1 MGFFNYFSSNNGWKN
16 AKVKILFVDL
26 QSIKIQKTVF
36 KSSALF
42 RLHMI
47 VFLWG
52 FTAILGKLIHANA
65 QILVFYR
72 MFFASVFLY
81 VFIRFFKRESLNISR
96 KLMIQLAIIGGFMA
110 FHWFCFFYSIKVS
123 NVSIAL
129 SCLSLSTLF
138 ASILEP
144 IVFKRKI
151 DISEV
156 IMGIVIVICMGLIF
170 KTEFQYK
177 EGIFFGILTALFGTI
192 FSVFNGKIF
201 GKTSSGNIIFY
212 EIFSGFLILSI
223 LYVFMGQ
230 ISHLNEISYRDLALI
245 ILLASVF
252 TAFPMLESVN
262 LMKYISPFTLILT
275 VNLEPVYGI
284 ILAFFIFGDSEEMS
298 PIFYIASLIM
308 ILAIIAN
315 GIIKARRGTKNL
327 DI

>member
-1 MGFFNYFSSNNGWKN
+1 
-16 AKVKILFVDL
+16 
-26 QSIKIQKTVF
+26 
-36 KSSALF
+36 
-42 RLHMI
+42 MI

-52 FTAILGKLIHANA
+52 FTAILGKLIESNA
-65 QILVFYR
+65 QALTFYR
-72 MFFASVFLY
+72 MLFAAIFLFI
-81 VFIRFFKRESLNISR
+81 FIRFVKKESIKVSK
-96 KLMIQLAIIGGFMA
+96 KLFIQLSAIGGFMA
-110 FHWFCFFYSIKVS
+110 FHWLCFFYSIKVS

-144 IVFKRKI
+144 IIFKRKV

-156 IMGIVIVICMGLIF
+156 VMGVVIVICMGLIF

-177 EGIFFGILTALFGTI
+177 EGIFYGILTALFGTI

-212 EIFSGFLILSI
+212 EIFSGFLILTAFLLLS
-223 LYVFMGQ
+223 GQ
-230 ISHLNEISYRDLALI
+230 IFQINEISTRDLTLV

-284 ILAFFIFGDSEEMS
+284 ILAFFIFGESEQMS
-298 PIFYIASLIM
+298 PIFYGASLIM
-308 ILAIIAN
+308 IVAIIVN
-315 GIIKARRGTKNL
+315 GILKSRKNAAAKKVN
-327 DI
+327 I

>member
-1 MGFFNYFSSNNGWKN
+1 
-16 AKVKILFVDL
+16 VV
-26 QSIKIQKTVF
+26 QK
-36 KSSALF
+36 SALF
-42 RLHMI
+42 RLHLI

-52 FTAILGKLIHANA
+52 FTAILGKLIHADA
-65 QILVFYR
+65 SILVFYR
-72 MFFASVFLY
+72 MFFAAFFLFI
-81 VFIRFFKRESLNISR
+81 FIRFFKKESLKISK
-96 KLMIQLAIIGGFMA
+96 KLFLQLGIIGGFMA
-110 FHWFCFFYSIKVS
+110 FHWLCFFYSIKVS

-156 IMGIVIVICMGLIF
+156 IMGIVILVCMGLIF

-177 EGIFFGILTALFGTI
+177 EGIFFGVLTALFGTV
-192 FSVFNGKIF
+192 FGVFNGRIF

-212 EIFSGFLILSI
+212 EIFSGCAILSVLYLFTGQLFQLHDISMRDLGLVLIL
-223 LYVFMGQ
+223 
-230 ISHLNEISYRDLALI
+230 
-245 ILLASVF
+245 ASFF

-284 ILAFFIFGDSEEMS
+284 ILAFFIFGESEQMS
-298 PIFYIASLIM
+298 PIFYVASLVM
-308 ILAIIAN
+308 ISAIVIN
-315 GIIKARRGTKNL
+315 GVLKARKATATKNL
-327 DI
+327 ENS

>member
-1 MGFFNYFSSNNGWKN
+1 MHK
-16 AKVKILFVDL
+16 L
-26 QSIKIQKTVF
+26 
-36 KSSALF
+36 ALF
-42 RLHMI
+42 RLHLI

-52 FTAILGKLIHANA
+52 FTAILGKLIQANA

-72 MFFASVFLY
+72 MLFASIFLF
-81 VFIRFFKRESLNISR
+81 VFIRVFKKESIKVSKKIFF
-96 KLMIQLAIIGGFMA
+96 QLAAIGFTMA
-110 FHWFCFFYSIKVS
+110 LHWYCFFYSIKVS

-144 IVFKRKI
+144 IIFKRKV

-156 IMGIVIVICMGLIF
+156 VMGTVIVACILLIF
-170 KTEFQYK
+170 KTEFHFK
-177 EGIFFGILTALFGTI
+177 EGIIYGILCAVFGTI
-192 FSVFNGKIF
+192 FSVFNGKMF

-212 EIFSGFLILSI
+212 EIFCGWFILMIFYLLS
-223 LYVFMGQ
+223 GQ
-230 ISHLNEISYRDLALI
+230 IFQMNEINYRDLALI
-245 ILLASVF
+245 CLLASVF

-284 ILAFFIFGDSEEMS
+284 ILAFFIFGESEHMS
-298 PIFYIASLIM
+298 PIFYIASGVM

-315 GIIKARRGTKNL
+315 GLIKARKTKNL
-327 DI
+327 N

>member
-1 MGFFNYFSSNNGWKN
+1 MHK
-16 AKVKILFVDL
+16 L
-26 QSIKIQKTVF
+26 
-36 KSSALF
+36 ALF
-42 RLHMI
+42 RLHLI

-72 MFFASVFLY
+72 MLFAAVFLFI
-81 VFIRFFKRESLNISR
+81 FIRIYKKESIKVSKKIFF
-96 KLMIQLAIIGGFMA
+96 QLAAIGFAMA
-110 FHWFCFFYSIKVS
+110 LHWYCFFYSIKVS

-144 IVFKRKI
+144 VIFKRKI

-156 IMGIVIVICMGLIF
+156 VMGIVIVACILLIF

-177 EGIFFGILTALFGTI
+177 EGIFYGISCAVFGTV
-192 FSVFNGKIF
+192 FSVFNGKMF

-212 EIFSGFLILSI
+212 EIFSGWFILLIFYLLS
-223 LYVFMGQ
+223 GQ
-230 ISHLNEISYRDLALI
+230 IFQINEINYRDLALI
-245 ILLASVF
+245 CLLASVF
-252 TAFPMLESVN
+252 TAFPMLESVK

-284 ILAFFIFGDSEEMS
+284 ILAFFIFGESEHMS
-298 PIFYIASLIM
+298 SIFYIASGVM
-308 ILAIIAN
+308 ILAIIVN
-315 GIIKARRGTKNL
+315 GLIKAKKQKTLN
-327 DI
+327 

>member
-1 MGFFNYFSSNNGWKN
+1 MHK
-16 AKVKILFVDL
+16 L
-26 QSIKIQKTVF
+26 
-36 KSSALF
+36 ALF
-42 RLHMI
+42 RLHLI

-72 MFFASVFLY
+72 MLFASVFLF
-81 VFIRFFKRESLNISR
+81 VFIRFFKKESIKVSR
-96 KLMIQLAIIGGFMA
+96 KIFFQLAAIGFAMA
-110 FHWFCFFYSIKVS
+110 LHWYCFFYSIKVS

-144 IVFKRKI
+144 IIFKRKI
-151 DISEV
+151 DVSEV
-156 IMGIVIVICMGLIF
+156 VMGTVIVACILLIF
-170 KTEFQYK
+170 KTEFHFK
-177 EGIFFGILTALFGTI
+177 EGIIYGILCAVFGTV
-192 FSVFNGKIF
+192 FSVFNGKMF

-212 EIFSGFLILSI
+212 EIFCGWFILMIFYLLS
-223 LYVFMGQ
+223 GQ
-230 ISHLNEISYRDLALI
+230 IFQMNEINYRDLALI
-245 ILLASVF
+245 CLLASVF

-284 ILAFFIFGDSEEMS
+284 ILAFFIFGESEHMS
-298 PIFYIASLIM
+298 PVFYIASGVM

-315 GIIKARRGTKNL
+315 GLIKARKTKNL
-327 DI
+327 N

>member
-1 MGFFNYFSSNNGWKN
+1 MHK
-16 AKVKILFVDL
+16 L
-26 QSIKIQKTVF
+26 
-36 KSSALF
+36 ALF
-42 RLHMI
+42 RLHLI

-52 FTAILGKLIHANA
+52 FTAILGKLIQANA

-72 MFFASVFLY
+72 MLFASIFLY
-81 VFIRFFKRESLNISR
+81 VFIRFFKKESIKVSR
-96 KLMIQLAIIGGFMA
+96 KIFFQLAAIGFAMA
-110 FHWFCFFYSIKVS
+110 LHWYCFFYSIKVS

-144 IVFKRKI
+144 IIFKRKI

-156 IMGIVIVICMGLIF
+156 VMGTVIVACILLIF
-170 KTEFQYK
+170 KTEFHFK
-177 EGIFFGILTALFGTI
+177 EGIIYGILCAIFGTV
-192 FSVFNGKIF
+192 FSVFNGKMF

-212 EIFSGFLILSI
+212 EIFCGWFILMIFYLLS
-223 LYVFMGQ
+223 GQ
-230 ISHLNEISYRDLALI
+230 IFQMNEINYRDLALI
-245 ILLASVF
+245 CLLASVF

-284 ILAFFIFGDSEEMS
+284 ILAFFIFGESEHMS
-298 PIFYIASLIM
+298 PIFYVASGVM

-315 GIIKARRGTKNL
+315 GLIKARKTKNL
-327 DI
+327 N

>member
-1 MGFFNYFSSNNGWKN
+1 
-16 AKVKILFVDL
+16 
-26 QSIKIQKTVF
+26 
-36 KSSALF
+36 
-42 RLHMI
+42 MI

-52 FTAILGKLIHANA
+52 FTAILGKLISANA
-65 QILVFYR
+65 QVLTFYR
-72 MFFASVFLY
+72 MLFAALFLFI
-81 VFIRFFKRESLNISR
+81 FIRFFKKESIKISK
-96 KLMIQLAIIGGFMA
+96 KLFIQLSVIGGFMA
-110 FHWFCFFYSIKVS
+110 FHWLCFFYAIKVS

-144 IVFKRKI
+144 IIFKRKI

-156 IMGIVIVICMGLIF
+156 IMGVVIVICMSLIF

-177 EGIFFGILTALFGTI
+177 EGIFYGILTALFGTI

-212 EIFSGFLILSI
+212 EIFSGFLILTAFF
-223 LYVFMGQ
+223 LLTGQ
-230 ISHLNEISYRDLALI
+230 IFHLNEISTHDLTLVI
-245 ILLASVF
+245 ILASVF

-284 ILAFFIFGDSEEMS
+284 ILAFFIFGESEEMS
-298 PIFYIASLIM
+298 PIFYGASLIM
-308 ILAIIAN
+308 ILAIIVN
-315 GIIKARRGTKNL
+315 GILKSRKKTAVKKVQN
-327 DI
+327 

>member
-1 MGFFNYFSSNNGWKN
+1 MHK
-16 AKVKILFVDL
+16 L
-26 QSIKIQKTVF
+26 
-36 KSSALF
+36 ALF
-42 RLHMI
+42 RLHLI

-72 MFFASVFLY
+72 MLFAAVFLF
-81 VFIRFFKRESLNISR
+81 VFIRVFKKESIKVSKKIFF
-96 KLMIQLAIIGGFMA
+96 QLAAIGFAMA
-110 FHWFCFFYSIKVS
+110 LHWYCFFYSIKVS

-144 IVFKRKI
+144 VIFKRKI

-156 IMGIVIVICMGLIF
+156 IMGAVIVACILLIF
-170 KTEFQYK
+170 KTEFHFK
-177 EGIFFGILTALFGTI
+177 EGIIYGILCAVFGTI
-192 FSVFNGKIF
+192 FSVFNGKMF

-212 EIFSGFLILSI
+212 EIFCGWFILMLFYLLS
-223 LYVFMGQ
+223 GQ
-230 ISHLNEISYRDLALI
+230 IFQMNEINYRDLALI
-245 ILLASVF
+245 CLLASVF
-252 TAFPMLESVN
+252 TAFPMLESVK

-284 ILAFFIFGDSEEMS
+284 ILAFFIFGESEHMS
-298 PIFYIASLIM
+298 PIFYIASAVM

-315 GIIKARRGTKNL
+315 GLIKARKTKNFN
-327 DI
+327 

>member
-1 MGFFNYFSSNNGWKN
+1 
-16 AKVKILFVDL
+16 
-26 QSIKIQKTVF
+26 
-36 KSSALF
+36 
-42 RLHMI
+42 MI

-72 MFFASVFLY
+72 MLFASVFLY

-144 IVFKRKI
+144 VVFKRKI

-170 KTEFQYK
+170 KTEFHYK
-177 EGIFFGILTALFGTI
+177 EGIFYGILTALFGTI

-298 PIFYIASLIM
+298 PIFYIASLVM
-308 ILAIIAN
+308 ILAIVAN
-315 GIIKARRGTKNL
+315 GIIKARQSTKNL

>member
-1 MGFFNYFSSNNGWKN
+1 M
-16 AKVKILFVDL
+16 VK
-26 QSIKIQKTVF
+26 
-36 KSSALF
+36 KSSLF

-52 FTAILGKLIHANA
+52 FTAILGKLIEANA
-65 QILVFYR
+65 QALTFYR
-72 MFFASVFLY
+72 MLFATVFLFI
-81 VFIRFFKRESLNISR
+81 FIRFFKKESIKISK
-96 KLMIQLAIIGGFMA
+96 KLFIQLSVIGGFMA
-110 FHWFCFFYSIKVS
+110 FHWLCFFYSIKVS

-144 IVFKRKI
+144 IIFKRKV

-156 IMGIVIVICMGLIF
+156 IMGVVIVICMGLIF

-177 EGIFFGILTALFGTI
+177 EGIFYGILTALFGTV

-212 EIFSGFLILSI
+212 EIFSGFFILTAF
-223 LYVFMGQ
+223 LLLTGQ
-230 ISHLNEISYRDLALI
+230 IFLINEISTSDLTLVI
-245 ILLASVF
+245 ILASVF

-284 ILAFFIFGDSEEMS
+284 ILAFFIFGESEQMS
-298 PIFYIASLIM
+298 PIFYGASLIM
-308 ILAIIAN
+308 ISAIVVN
-315 GIIKARRGTKNL
+315 GVLKSRKSAAAKKVQN
-327 DI
+327 